1 MKLPLPRFLVD
12 ECLSTTLPLVAHQLG
27 FDCSHINHLGLVS
40 IKDWHLV
47 ETIVDGNWTL
57 VTNNAIEWRGRYRS
71 STTLLI
77 HPGVVF
83 VIPNVRRLE
92 QQRLF
97 ATALNWVRGQ
107 QDPGNALVGRAL
119 DITADPAG
127 QAIVTSYDLP

>member
-1 MKLPLPRFLVD
+1 MILPLPRLLVD
-12 ECLSTTLPLVAHQLG
+12 ECLSTTLPQVAHQLG

-40 IKDWHLV
+40 TKDWDLV
-47 ETIVDGNWTL
+47 DTIVDGNWTL

-83 VIPNVRRLE
+83 VIPNMRRLE

-97 ATALNWVRGQ
+97 AVALSWVRGQ
-107 QDPGNALVGRAL
+107 RDPGNALVGRAL
-119 DITADPAG
+119 DVTVDRAG
-127 QAIVTSYDLP
+127 HPVLRSYDLP